1 MAELRVQLAR
11 PEPRLLASTAF
22 LGERLGLRIRVVTAG
37 AVEKPHLVVGEAP
50 DTLPSALVI
59 PTGDGTVVWSEL
71 LDGRFHPATFA
82 GSVVPFDVVGAID
95 RLLTDAVHAGHDPA
109 ALDGH
114 GRLRFA
120 DSAPARCGVGDQPLV
135 DRYVLVLGELLERRF
150 GLVGDPAWPAGKRA
164 AIALSHDVD
173 QPDRYALLRS
183 AVRPWRFRRHP
194 RSYAVGAWRLAR
206 ARLRDAD
213 PHDSWVWKQVAE
225 SEARHGFRST
235 FFVAATPFH
244 HARGADVDV
253 AYDVAERR
261 FRPILRS
268 LAAGGFEVGLHT
280 GYRAHE
286 HDDWLRDERDRL
298 ADAAGVEIDGSRHH
312 FWHLGPDVE
321 ATLRAHERAGF
332 AHDSS
337 LAFNDHV
344 GFRRSV
350 AFPFRPWDEQL
361 GRPLRTIQVPTAV
374 MDGNLLYGSAD
385 VDAAV
390 AEVGRVVETIRS
402 VGGVGSIDWHIQAS
416 VPRTPEYRHWGV
428 AYQEILGL
436 LASEPDLWVTS
447 HREIA
452 RWSAARSAVLRAGEA
467 GTTDTVPAS
476 PVADAGADAP
486 TGALA
491 RAG

>member
-11 PEPRLLASTAF
+11 PEPRLLASSAF
-22 LGERLGLRIRVVTAG
+22 IGERLGLRIRIVDAG
-37 AVEKPHLVVGEAP
+37 SVEKPHLVVGDAQ
-50 DTLPSALVI
+50 TALPSALVI
-59 PTGDGTVVWSEL
+59 PSGGGAVVWSEL
-71 LDGRFHPATFA
+71 LDGRFDPATFA
-82 GSVVPFDVVGAID
+82 GAVVPFDAVGAID
-95 RLLTDAVHAGHDPA
+95 RLLTDEVHAGLDPA
-109 ALDGH
+109 TMDEH

-120 DSAPARCGVGDQPLV
+120 DSAPARAGLGDQPLV
-135 DRYVLVLGELLERRF
+135 DRYVLALGALLERRF
-150 GLVGDPAWPAGKRA
+150 GLTGDPVWPAGKRA

-173 QPDRYALLRS
+173 QPDRYAILRS

-194 RSYAVGAWRLAR
+194 RSYALGAWRLAR
-206 ARLRDAD
+206 ARLGDPD

-253 AYDVAERR
+253 AYDVREPR
-261 FRPILRS
+261 FRPVLRS

-286 HDDWLRDERDRL
+286 HDEWLRDERDRL
-298 ADAAGVEIDGSRHH
+298 ADAAAVEIDGLRHH
-312 FWHLGPDVE
+312 FWHLGPDVA

-337 LAFNDHV
+337 LAYNDHV

-350 AFPFRPWDEQL
+350 AFPFRPWDEHL
-361 GRPLRTIQVPTAV
+361 GRPLRTIQVPTAI
-374 MDGNLLYGSAD
+374 MDGNLLYGSDD

-390 AEVGRVVETIRS
+390 AQVARVVDTIRA

-428 AYQEILGL
+428 AYQEILAL
-436 LASEPDLWVTS
+436 LAGDPDLWVTS

-452 RWSAARSAVLRAGEA
+452 RWSAGRAVVLSGSGPGAADSEAAMAHGE
-467 GTTDTVPAS
+467 PS
-476 PVADAGADAP
+476 I
-486 TGALA
+486 GALA
-491 RAG
+491 RVV